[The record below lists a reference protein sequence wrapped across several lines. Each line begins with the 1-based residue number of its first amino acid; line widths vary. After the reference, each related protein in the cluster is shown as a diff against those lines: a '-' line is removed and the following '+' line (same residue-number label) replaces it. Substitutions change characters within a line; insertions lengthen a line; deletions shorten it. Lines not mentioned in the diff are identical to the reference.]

1 MTDTTQTLFATI
13 TYTPDGK
20 LQVLID
26 KEGIKPL
33 DGHKLVQALD
43 GSIET
48 LRQIKADVIA
58 AATPPAA
65 EHFERMASTTH

>member
-1 MTDTTQTLFATI
+1 MTDQTLFATI

-33 DGHKLVQALD
+33 DGHKLIQALD

-58 AATPPAA
+58 AATPPDPAL
-65 EHFERMASTTH
+65 HLERMAATTH